1 MEILNYTKEVLSR
14 LMINMEIRKDN
25 DFSNP
30 HIRAI
35 CNRIKM
41 PEEREVL
48 RFDSFFDVQFI
59 IFRFNGDIVLIG
71 PFLMKY
77 LSEADIDETLLSELG
92 GTKHQLL
99 NIPVVPSSGLF
110 MPLMNTLFDYLWGE
124 GEYIWRREDD
134 KKNLNIV
141 FDDLEHYNAD
151 EIAKRYKQESQ
162 LLDAVKRC
170 DFEFLSR
177 LSSAFD
183 IKETVEKRNKN
194 PVRNIQNYSIIMNT
208 LLRKTAYDAGVE
220 AVYVDRLSSA
230 FGKRIESLS
239 TSMAASNIM
248 IEMLSEY
255 AYLIRDYSWSGYPE
269 AIKTVRFIVDSR
281 YKEHLTLDDLCRS
294 AGLSK
299 SYLSRLF
306 KRVMGKSIFEYIN
319 EVRVSKSLLLLKNPQ
334 ITISQASLECGF
346 EDQAYYTRIF
356 KRIKGVTPT
365 EWRMENKNIK

>member
-35 CNRIKM
+35 CKRIKM

-77 LSEADIDETLLSELG
+77 LSEADIDETLLFELG

-162 LLDAVKRC
+162 LLEAVKRC
-170 DFEFLSR
+170 DFEFLLR
-177 LSSAFD
+177 LLSAFY
-183 IKETVEKRNKN
+183 IKETV
-194 PVRNIQNYSIIMNT
+194 
-208 LLRKTAYDAGVE
+208 
-220 AVYVDRLSSA
+220 
-230 FGKRIESLS
+230 
-239 TSMAASNIM
+239 
-248 IEMLSEY
+248 
-255 AYLIRDYSWSGYPE
+255 
-269 AIKTVRFIVDSR
+269 
-281 YKEHLTLDDLCRS
+281 
-294 AGLSK
+294 
-299 SYLSRLF
+299 
-306 KRVMGKSIFEYIN
+306 
-319 EVRVSKSLLLLKNPQ
+319 
-334 ITISQASLECGF
+334 
-346 EDQAYYTRIF
+346 
-356 KRIKGVTPT
+356 
-365 EWRMENKNIK
+365 

>member
-77 LSEADIDETLLSELG
+77 LSEADIDETLLFELG

-365 EWRMENKNIK
+365 EWRIENKNKK

>member
-35 CNRIKM
+35 CKKIKM
-41 PEEREVL
+41 TEEREVL

-151 EIAKRYKQESQ
+151 EIAKRLHIRELVTYYPTRTVFDLLQMRQ
-162 LLDAVKRC
+162 LL
-170 DFEFLSR
+170 
-177 LSSAFD
+177 
-183 IKETVEKRNKN
+183 
-194 PVRNIQNYSIIMNT
+194 
-208 LLRKTAYDAGVE
+208 
-220 AVYVDRLSSA
+220 
-230 FGKRIESLS
+230 
-239 TSMAASNIM
+239 
-248 IEMLSEY
+248 
-255 AYLIRDYSWSGYPE
+255 
-269 AIKTVRFIVDSR
+269 
-281 YKEHLTLDDLCRS
+281 
-294 AGLSK
+294 
-299 SYLSRLF
+299 
-306 KRVMGKSIFEYIN
+306 
-319 EVRVSKSLLLLKNPQ
+319 
-334 ITISQASLECGF
+334 
-346 EDQAYYTRIF
+346 
-356 KRIKGVTPT
+356 
-365 EWRMENKNIK
+365 